1 VHWGGLL
8 RDRAGRLVSLPPAS
22 RSRQSSPASRLCSTP
37 CQSTPPQVDPTQ
49 TGSEAPFIR
58 ILVLYSNML
67 EDPGVIADDNIG
79 DAQIKFLEAALDRVK
94 SEQFGDHNEP
104 TKN

>member
-1 VHWGGLL
+1 
-8 RDRAGRLVSLPPAS
+8 
-22 RSRQSSPASRLCSTP
+22 
-37 CQSTPPQVDPTQ
+37 
-49 TGSEAPFIR
+49 
-58 ILVLYSNML
+58 VLYSNML